1 MDDLQSC
8 RARSRRSHQV
18 SQRALFNVNST
29 LIGSVVSL
37 GINSQNSQR
46 GSVNPKVY
54 LAFIAIQAIGPAV
67 ALLLPAPNKV
77 QRTDGLKVKLQ
88 VDTPI
93 GQEIKET
100 LKLFASKRVS
110 RRPITATNRQ
120 LNGYSL
126 GSSC

>member
-1 MDDLQSC
+1 MDDLQSR

-18 SQRALFNVNST
+18 SQRLLFNVNLT
-29 LIGSVVSL
+29 LIGSLVSL

-110 RRPITATNRQ
+110 VRPMIATNRC
-120 LNGYSL
+120 LNGWSI